1 MAKFNIEVELD
12 WLNDEEYTIDD
23 EIREKVVSGV
33 KNELLKKATDEVVK
47 KLDEEIAK
55 KLKSATEVIEQ
66 RVDEFLSIVT
76 EKQIEKIKIPRKK
89 STWGDEVEFLPISE
103 FVGIQYENYLTR
115 KIYDSDFNI
124 ARYESEKNY
133 SISEKCIRE
142 YLNKT
147 LSKQVSDMVKSAQ
160 KEAEETVLK
169 TLEQNLR
176 DQLAVDTIK
185 RLNIPKL
192 LESLQQKALEFDA
205 EEGTSE

>member
-23 EIREKVVSGV
+23 EIREKVVNGV

-47 KLDEEIAK
+47 RLDEEIAK
-55 KLKSATEVIEQ
+55 KLESATEVIGQ

-89 STWGDEVEFLPISE
+89 STWGDEVEFIPINE
-103 FVGIQYENYLTR
+103 FVGMQYEGYITR
-115 KIYDSDFNI
+115 KIYDSDFRI
-124 ARYESEKNY
+124 ARYDSEKQY
-133 SISEKCIRE
+133 SMTEKCIRD

>member
-23 EIREKVVSGV
+23 EIREKVVNGV

-55 KLKSATEVIEQ
+55 KLESATEVIGQ

-89 STWGDEVEFLPISE
+89 STWGDEVEFIPISE
-103 FVGIQYENYLTR
+103 FVGMQYEEYITR
-115 KIYDSDFNI
+115 KIYDSDFSV
-124 ARYESEKNY
+124 ARYDSDKKF
-133 SISEKCIRE
+133 SMTEKCIRD